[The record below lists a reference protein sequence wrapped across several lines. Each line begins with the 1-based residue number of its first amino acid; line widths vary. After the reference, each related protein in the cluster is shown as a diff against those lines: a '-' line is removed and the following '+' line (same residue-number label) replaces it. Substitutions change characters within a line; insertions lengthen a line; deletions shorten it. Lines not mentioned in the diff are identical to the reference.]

1 MFKKFLLN
9 VLRIRLNLLAFFSKR
24 RAGHLAYN
32 IFTTPRKG
40 GLRAQDLEFL
50 KTAQWAHTLL
60 RGLKIQYYIW
70 ENTGPTVLMAHG
82 WESNSARWKRLI
94 KRLLKAG
101 YRVVALDAPAH
112 GGSGSPQFSA
122 VLYGEF
128 IGVMVDLLHPDCAVG
143 HSGGGLAIGYHLE
156 NRPDTSLKKAAILG
170 APSTLRG
177 ILDRY
182 TIGAGISEAARQGL
196 DDAILE
202 KFGKPVE
209 YFSLEDYAEKFR
221 IPGLIIHDEGD
232 ATAPIEEAERL
243 HGRWKNAQL
252 VRTQGLGH
260 SLQGEKVFEAVL
272 NFLQEKNIPNPPQ
285 GAVSK

>member
-1 MFKKFLLN
+1 MLKKLIMTA
-9 VLRIRLNLLAFFSKR
+9 LRVRLNFLALFSKR

-40 GLRAQDLEFL
+40 GLRSQDLEFL
-50 KTAQWAHTLL
+50 KTAQWAHTEL

-70 ENTGPTVLMAHG
+70 ENSGPTVLMAHG
-82 WESNSARWKRLI
+82 WESNSARWKSLI

-101 YRVVALDAPAH
+101 FRVVALDAPAH

-128 IGVMVDLLHPDCAVG
+128 IGVLADLLKPDYAVG

-182 TIGAGISEAARQGL
+182 TIGAGISTAARQGL

-209 YFSLEDYAEKFR
+209 YFSLEDFAVKFH
-221 IPGLIIHDEGD
+221 IPGLIVHDEGD
-232 ATAPIEEAERL
+232 TTAPIEEAERL
-243 HGRWKNAQL
+243 HRHWKGSQL

-260 SLQGEKVFEAVL
+260 SLQGAAAFEAVL
-272 NFLQEKNIPNPPQ
+272 VFLR
-285 GAVSK
+285 G